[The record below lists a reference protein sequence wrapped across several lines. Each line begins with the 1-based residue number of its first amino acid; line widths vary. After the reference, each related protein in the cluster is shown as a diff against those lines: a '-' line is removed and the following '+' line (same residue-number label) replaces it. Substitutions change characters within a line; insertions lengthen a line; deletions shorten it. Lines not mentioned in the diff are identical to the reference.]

1 MYEYHIEGGF
11 PIKGTIAASGNKNA
25 ALPCIAAVLLTDKE
39 VTLRN
44 IPDIEDTGVMIKILE
59 RLGVTAEKIS
69 DNTWKF
75 CAKNLNSHEI
85 PSDLAKK
92 IRASILFAGPL
103 LARLGKA
110 QLFPPGGDVIG
121 RRRLDTH
128 FLALTE
134 LGARVNTDGQLSF
147 TANKLVGADIFLD
160 EASVTATENAVM
172 AACLAEGTTIL
183 TNTASEP
190 HVRDL
195 CNMLIAMGADITGV
209 GSNILTIK
217 GVKKLHGC
225 DFKIGPDYMEIGSF
239 IGLAAATRGSITIT
253 GVEQRDMRA
262 IRLAFGR
269 LGITWTTEGDSI
281 IVGNEQNMQVSPDL
295 GGMIPKIDDSPWPGF
310 PPDLTSI
317 MTVVATQVEGT
328 VLIHEK
334 MFESRMFFV
343 DKLIGMGARITLCD
357 PHRAVVS
364 GPSLLRGTELVS
376 PDVRA
381 GMAMVI
387 AAMCAR
393 GESVIKNVY
402 QVERGYEHLTEK
414 LQSLGAHIERITV

>member
-393 GESVIKNVY
+393 GESIIKNVY